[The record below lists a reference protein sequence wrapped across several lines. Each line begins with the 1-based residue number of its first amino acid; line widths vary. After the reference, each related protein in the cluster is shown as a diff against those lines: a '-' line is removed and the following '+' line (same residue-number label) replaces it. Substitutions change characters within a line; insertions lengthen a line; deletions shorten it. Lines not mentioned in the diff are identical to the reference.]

1 MKKIFYV
8 ILIELII
15 VCTAFTQ
22 SAEITKNLEDFKSAD
37 WPTVL
42 AAKEHLE
49 NMEAKAIPYIMKLL
63 DKSNEVILTNN
74 RNLIYPGMHGYVAN
88 GQKVDYDID
97 KLNIRAGWLLEEITF
112 INFGFSRIHER
123 DELLLQ
129 YIENTFPTYYEK
141 NKDSLTKKSPDELRT
156 IMTDLSISAANEW
169 WKSNAADWNRL
180 DALREAL
187 FSKDEV
193 QVVKALFY
201 LRHGKT
207 KCTGLDKKYYEFFLA
222 ERLMD
227 LARGKIKRISE
238 NAKLIVLDYD
248 FDWLYMKK
256 PEK

>member
-1 MKKIFYV
+1 MKKIVYV
-8 ILIELII
+8 ILFELII
-15 VCTAFTQ
+15 FSVTIGQ
-22 SAEITKNLEDFKSAD
+22 SKDLTKNMEKFKSSD

-42 AAKEHLE
+42 EAKEDLE
-49 NMEAKAIPYIMKLL
+49 NLESEAIPGIIQLL
-63 DKSNEVILTNN
+63 DKSTKVKLTNT
-74 RNLIYPGMHGYVAN
+74 RNLIYPGMEGYVAY

-112 INFGFSRIHER
+112 QNFGFTRIHER
-123 DELLLQ
+123 EDMLLQ
-129 YIENTFPTYYEK
+129 YLEIYFPDYYIK
-141 NKDSLTKKSPDELRT
+141 NKVSLSKKGPDELRDIFT
-156 IMTDLSISAANEW
+156 VQSIAAAKKW
-169 WKSNAADWNRL
+169 WEKNAADWNRL
-180 DALREAL
+180 NGLREAL
-187 FSKDEV
+187 FSDDEV

-248 FDWLYMKK
+248 FDWLNLKTA
-256 PEK
+256 E